1 MRLVTYTAALKN
13 GPGELTM
20 NHSNEAVVVGLS
32 GGLGNQIFQYAAG
45 RALSLRLG
53 APLKLDTS
61 WFTGQK
67 NRTFALDPFAIA
79 GETCTSRSLTPHWFK
94 PFESKVSRRLFTS
107 RMGAKIFREP
117 HFHFSASFEDISSP
131 IFLEGYWQ
139 SPRYFQEAT
148 AHIQNDLEILGTVPS
163 PCQAML
169 EAIQS
174 SQSICMHVR
183 RGDYVSSA
191 ITAKTHGT
199 CSQDYYI
206 QGITSLIKDMVSP
219 RCFVFS
225 DDPEWVRENV
235 TLPCSMTV
243 VDINS
248 GDEAHWDLFLM
259 SACDHFLIANSSL
272 SWWGAW
278 LGRNINKRV
287 IAPRNWF
294 LDSDK
299 DTRDLIPQKWERI

>member
-1 MRLVTYTAALKN
+1 MSSQN
-13 GPGELTM
+13 Q
-20 NHSNEAVVVGLS
+20 AVVVGLS

-61 WFTGQK
+61 WFAGQES
-67 NRTFALDPFAIA
+67 RSFALSNFAVA
-79 GETCTSRSLTPHWFK
+79 GEICPHSPLPSHWLK
-94 PFESKVSRRLFTS
+94 SFESKISRRFGKS

-117 HFHFSASFEDISSP
+117 HFHFCSIFEDLSTP
-131 IFLEGYWQ
+131 VFLEGYWQ
-139 SPRYFQEAT
+139 SQRYFQSIT
-148 AHIQNDLEILGTVPS
+148 TQIQDDLALVGRAPS
-163 PCQAML
+163 SCQAML
-169 EAIQS
+169 ETIRS
-174 SQSICMHVR
+174 SQSICMHIR

-206 QGITSLIKDMVSP
+206 KGINHLIEGMQAP
-219 RCFVFS
+219 HCFIFS
-225 DDPEWVRENV
+225 DDPEWVRDNI
-235 TLPCSMTV
+235 TLPCAKTV

-248 GDEAHWDLFLM
+248 GEDAHWDLFLM
-259 SACDHFLIANSSL
+259 SSCDHFLIANSSL

-278 LGRNINKRV
+278 LGRNKNKRV
-287 IAPRNWF
+287 IAPRKWF

-299 DTRDLIPQKWERI
+299 NTNDLIPQEWERI